1 MKVKYCD
8 VAIIGGGPA
17 GLASALAAKEQGA
30 EKVLIIERDSSLGGI
45 LKQCIHPGFGLKRF
59 NEELTGPEYANKFTE
74 KVKTSDI
81 EVLLNTMVL
90 ELHENK
96 EIITTSSEEGITKIV
111 PKAVVLSMGCR
122 ERTRSNIYIPGTR
135 CAGIMTA
142 GAAQRLINVQ
152 GRMVGKRVVI
162 LGSGD
167 IGMIMARRLTLEGA
181 KVEAVVEIMPYLAG
195 LKRNKVQ
202 CLDDFGIELLLSHTI
217 TDINGNKR
225 VESVQISKVD
235 ENMKVIKG
243 TERIIECDTVLLSVG
258 LIPENELTK
267 MAEIELSPVTNG
279 AIVNQNMETSIK
291 GIFACGNVLHVNDLV
306 DNVSAESEIAGKYA
320 AKYAK
325 ENKDESEITIN
336 NLPGKNVRYINPQK
350 ISISKDIED
359 VVLNFRVSKPMEK
372 VIIKAISGGR
382 ELYSKKALKVSPGE
396 MESIKLKSEIFE
408 NIKEDIVVEVIG
420 G

>member
-336 NLPGKNVRYINPQK
+336 NLPGKNVRYINSQK

>member
-1 MKVKYCD
+1 
-8 VAIIGGGPA
+8 
-17 GLASALAAKEQGA
+17 
-30 EKVLIIERDSSLGGI
+30 
-45 LKQCIHPGFGLKRF
+45 
-59 NEELTGPEYANKFTE
+59 
-74 KVKTSDI
+74 
-81 EVLLNTMVL
+81 
-90 ELHENK
+90 
-96 EIITTSSEEGITKIV
+96 
-111 PKAVVLSMGCR
+111 
-122 ERTRSNIYIPGTR
+122 
-135 CAGIMTA
+135 
-142 GAAQRLINVQ
+142 
-152 GRMVGKRVVI
+152 
-162 LGSGD
+162 
-167 IGMIMARRLTLEGA
+167 MIMARRLTLEGA

-336 NLPGKNVRYINPQK
+336 NLPGKNVRYINSQK

>member
-74 KVKTSDI
+74 KIKTSDI

-96 EIITTSSEEGITKIV
+96 EIITTSSEEGITKII

-122 ERTRSNIYIPGTR
+122 ERTRSNICIPGTR

-152 GRMVGKRVVI
+152 GRMIGKKVVI

-181 KVEAVVEIMPYLAG
+181 KVEAVVEIIPYLAG

-235 ENMKVIKG
+235 ENMKAIKG
-243 TERIIECDTVLLSVG
+243 TERIINCDTVLLSVG

-279 AIVNQNMETSIK
+279 AIVDQNMETSIK

-306 DNVSAESEIAGKYA
+306 DNVSGESEIAGKYA
-320 AKYAK
+320 AKYSK
-325 ENKDESEITIN
+325 ENRNEREVTIN
-336 NLPGKNVRYINPQK
+336 NVPGENVRYINPQK

-372 VIIKAISGGR
+372 VTIKAVSNGR

>member
-181 KVEAVVEIMPYLAG
+181 KVEAVVEIMPYLSG